1 MIWLLHVLLKLEKGL
16 HRKWVLKMSVFAYY
30 VIDFQSLKEFFFFFF
45 WLHNFCVSF
54 VIGTVGDFC
63 CHCDT
68 GH

>member
-1 MIWLLHVLLKLEKGL
+1 MIWLLHVLLKLEKRL

-30 VIDFQSLKEFFFFFF
+30 VIDFQSLKDFFF
-45 WLHNFCVSF
+45 WVHNFCFSF